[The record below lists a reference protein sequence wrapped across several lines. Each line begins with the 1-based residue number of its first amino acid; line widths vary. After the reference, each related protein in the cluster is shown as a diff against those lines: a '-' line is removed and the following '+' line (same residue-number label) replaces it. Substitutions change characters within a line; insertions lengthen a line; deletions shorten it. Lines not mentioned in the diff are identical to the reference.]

1 LVTRQQYVQNTPE
14 ILDQTFVQEIRMK
27 RVKNTSEVRKQTHE
41 GKQENMFQI
50 RLMTSRNVA
59 NACEVSETHNKY
71 VQTMRQDGEE
81 GVIFTKQYTC
91 LYSAFNEA
99 VVCEIRRKD
108 ANIRANYA

>member
-1 LVTRQQYVQNTPE
+1 
-14 ILDQTFVQEIRMK
+14 MK
-27 RVKNTSEVRKQTHE
+27 RVKNTSEVREQTRE
-41 GKQENMFQI
+41 GKQENVFQM